1 MNFIKGKSKKGV
13 LLIILFALI
22 ITGLNAILP
31 MYTSAPIF
39 ISSNII
45 PAAVI
50 SATLGPIV
58 GAIYAALASII
69 LNNIG
74 MGSGTIIYTLIFQ
87 ILEAFLIGLV
97 WYKESDS
104 ISKNIIKYIVSVIAF
119 TIVVKPLS
127 FAIFYI
133 FNKEYIG
140 GVSFFEYFS
149 NAYTSFIQNNFSNT
163 ILMYRFSFLIL
174 LIIKYIVN
182 YFNKK

>member
-1 MNFIKGKSKKGV
+1 MNFIKSKSKRIGI
-13 LLIILFALI
+13 LIILFALI
-22 ITGLNAILP
+22 TTILNAILP

-39 ISSNII
+39 ISSNVIPTAII
-45 PAAVI
+45 
-50 SATLGPIV
+50 SSTLGPIA

-74 MGSGTIIYTLIFQ
+74 MGSGTIVYTLVFQ

-97 WYKESDS
+97 WYKSSDS
-104 ISKNIIKYIVSVIAF
+104 IFKNFFKYIISVIAF
-119 TIVVKPLS
+119 TFIVKPLS

-133 FNKEYIG
+133 FNKEFIDG
-140 GVSFFEYFS
+140 LSFFEYFS
-149 NAYTSFIQNNFSNT
+149 NAYTSFIQNNSTNT

>member
-1 MNFIKGKSKKGV
+1 MNFIEGKSKKVV

-22 ITGLNAILP
+22 TTGLNAILP

-45 PAAVI
+45 PTAVI
-50 SATLGPIV
+50 SAILGPIA
-58 GAIYAALASII
+58 GSIYAALVSII

-87 ILEAFLIGLV
+87 ILEAFLIGLT
-97 WYKESDS
+97 WYKGSNS
-104 ISKNIIKYIVSVIAF
+104 ILKNIIKYIISVIVF
-119 TIVVKPLS
+119 TFIVKPLS

-133 FNKEYIG
+133 FNKDFVG
-140 GVSFFEYFS
+140 GLSFFEYFS
-149 NAYTSFIQNNFSNT
+149 NAYTSFIQNNLTNT
-163 ILMYRFSFLIL
+163 MLMYRFSFLIL
-174 LIIKYIVN
+174 LIIMYIVN